1 MVNDS
6 LTKFANTLYAEAI
19 EEKTK
24 VQKRLEEEREEAL
37 AECDARLEERFEREM
52 KKFRSATENERRLT
66 LSRREV
72 ELMTELRRIRQSA
85 ADEVIDKTEK
95 KLREFTK
102 GEEYTKYLIKEAEVT
117 EMFTSGTTVCYAN
130 ECDFEILKRIIKVDN
145 IDFEK
150 ANGDII
156 GGFVLRNSEL
166 GLLADCTLKSRL
178 EERKELFLEISGLVI
193 G

>member
-24 VQKRLEEEREEAL
+24 VQKRLEEERKEAL

-85 ADEVIDKTEK
+85 ADEVIDKTEE

-102 GEEYTKYLIKEAEVT
+102 SEEYTKYLTKEAEVA
-117 EMFTSGTTVCYAN
+117 EMFTSGATVCYAN
-130 ECDFEILKRIIKVDN
+130 ECDFEILKKIIKVDN
-145 IDFEK
+145 MDFEK
-150 ANGDII
+150 ASGDII
-156 GGFVLRNSEL
+156 GGFVLKNSEL

-193 G
+193 E